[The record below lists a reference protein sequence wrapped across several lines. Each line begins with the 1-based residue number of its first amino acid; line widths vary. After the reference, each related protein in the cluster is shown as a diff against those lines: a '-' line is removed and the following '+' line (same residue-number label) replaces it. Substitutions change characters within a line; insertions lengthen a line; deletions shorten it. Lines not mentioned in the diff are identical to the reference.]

1 MIQSYIRVTYVC
13 CLLGGS
19 AMGQCATKHL
29 WAAPPLEV
37 GHWGEYFHHGNQKCD
52 KSESPYPDPQS
63 QLLNIYQQVT
73 GYNTICLVVCKL
85 QKIPKCEVHTVTLPL
100 PAIAGQVSGLCKW
113 ILYTAESNP
122 FSIRSFIMHFCQFL
136 VDIFLNYIHI
146 ICCLS
151 HRNSANIWVFP
162 WDWSVSTTIT
172 SFSIVMI
179 SSGDMKVH
187 IRFPDTKWPRQLWD
201 FSCSFCFDCFSGWV
215 KRCQLSLLFLIAQIV
230 PYLNT
235 YS

>member
-136 VDIFLNYIHI
+136 VDIFLNYITYNL
-146 ICCLS
+146 LS
-151 HRNSANIWVFP
+151 FTQKFCQYLSISLRLECEYNHHFFFYRNDILRGHEGTYSFP
-162 WDWSVSTTIT
+162 W
-172 SFSIVMI
+172 
-179 SSGDMKVH
+179 
-187 IRFPDTKWPRQLWD
+187 
-201 FSCSFCFDCFSGWV
+201 
-215 KRCQLSLLFLIAQIV
+215 
-230 PYLNT
+230 Y
-235 YS
+235 